1 MVALGRDAAR
11 TARQGPRPL
20 PVHLTAAV
28 STWLSSQAALP
39 LLRNGSLAW
48 RPSLQ
53 EAGAALLESLA
64 KSNPEQVAGAIDLEI
79 RRRFGVLLTGIER
92 YRHHPYRRDLADP
105 PEIWR
110 DGTTRLLDYGAAA
123 DTPAAHA
130 NGATTDTPGAHAN
143 GATTDAAPAHA
154 NGADAQPLLVVPS
167 LINRAYILDL
177 SGEVSLLRWLAAAGL
192 RPYLVD
198 WDGPGAQERDFT
210 LTDYIAGRLEAALDA
225 VLAATGR
232 PPVLVGYC
240 MGGDL
245 ALALAQRRQRDL
257 DALVLMAT
265 PWDFHAGQDAAPLLT
280 GATWPAIA
288 PLLEVF
294 GEMPV
299 DVIQALFAGLDPLV
313 AARKFLAFARFDPD
327 SARARAFVA
336 LEDWLNDGVALAR
349 PVAEECL
356 GGWYSENT
364 TGKGTWRIAGQA
376 VDPAAVDLPALC
388 MIPDRDRIV
397 PPPSALALAEALPS
411 AAIMR
416 PALGHIG
423 MVVSPRAKQA
433 VWQPLLIWLR
443 DRARADQ

>member
-64 KSNPEQVAGAIDLEI
+64 RSNPEQVAGAIDLEI

-110 DGTTRLLDYGAAA
+110 DGTTRLLDYGATA
-123 DTPAAHA
+123 DTPAA
-130 NGATTDTPGAHAN
+130 DT
-143 GATTDAAPAHA
+143 APAHA

-177 SGEVSLLRWLAAAGL
+177 SGEVSLLRWLAAAGQ

-288 PLLEVF
+288 PLLL
-294 GEMPV
+294 GPV
-299 DVIQALFAGLDPLV
+299 V
-313 AARKFLAFARFDPD
+313 
-327 SARARAFVA
+327 
-336 LEDWLNDGVALAR
+336 DGPCLGALAGNSLDER
-349 PVAEECL
+349 GEL
-356 GGWYSENT
+356 HGG
-364 TGKGTWRIAGQA
+364 Q
-376 VDPAAVDLPALC
+376 
-388 MIPDRDRIV
+388 
-397 PPPSALALAEALPS
+397 PS
-411 AAIMR
+411 
-416 PALGHIG
+416 
-423 MVVSPRAKQA
+423 
-433 VWQPLLIWLR
+433 
-443 DRARADQ
+443 